1 MFVGL
6 DVETGELVTT
16 GDIDPRCD
24 PVGHDPPV
32 GLPRHDP
39 FEVWFRDR
47 CHAKK
52 IVCDGCKASLVFR
65 RGRVITAHLAHE
77 AKASACSYA
86 RKEKPLHLCAAVTFY
101 RWMKEKLEGSGR
113 FPGWKAQME
122 VRLQSEEIRR
132 PLDVQ
137 LLRPD
142 GDGGFGYLLVSRRFS
157 WEERDAWDEVG
168 RVAGRS
174 LHRVGVDRRFKLHVD
189 HTALEERV
197 LPPSGQRLQVEL
209 AKQELWAVVPSRHA
223 SAWHRSA
230 GSKVWSGGVRDPVSG
245 GAVDFLV
252 PTREDPLPIP
262 EHWEVVSLR
271 LPSPRPDAFCDAV
284 LLRHPLVQMLVRPS
298 NGALLHPGEHEELEA
313 WEQEKAKAA
322 ERERREELD
331 RLEVKAKEAAA
342 RAAEEGACLAKSV
355 KLLRRR
361 PDLPDLAQPAPA
373 QGSAPPPAPPPARGP
388 ADGGGRE
395 EPLARCVYC
404 DTLTSDLWVRD
415 PVTATGK
422 CRPCLRAGRRSRS

>member
-6 DVETGELVTT
+6 NVETGELVTT
-16 GDIDPRCD
+16 GDIDPRSD

-32 GLPRHDP
+32 GLPTHDP

-47 CHAKK
+47 CHAKH
-52 IVCDGCKASLVFR
+52 IICDGCKTSLVFR

-189 HTALEERV
+189 HTALEAGV

-223 SAWHRSA
+223 AAWHRST
-230 GSKVWSGGVRDPVSG
+230 GSGRWSGGVRDPTLG

-262 EHWEVVSLR
+262 EHWEVVSFR
-271 LPSPRPDAFCDAV
+271 LPSPRPNAFSHAV
-284 LLRHPLVQMLVRPS
+284 LLRHPLVEMLVRPS
-298 NGALLHPGEHEELEA
+298 DGALLHPGEHEELAGLER
-313 WEQEKAKAA
+313 EKAEAA
-322 ERERREELD
+322 KREQRQELE
-331 RLEVKAKEAAA
+331 RLEAKAKEAAA
-342 RAAEEGACLAKSV
+342 RAAAKGARLAERV
-355 KLLRRR
+355 KPARRQ
-361 PDLPDLAQPAPA
+361 PDPVGPVDPTPALTPAPA
-373 QGSAPPPAPPPARGP
+373 PVPARPSPEEAGH
-388 ADGGGRE
+388 DGRV
-395 EPLARCVYC
+395 ARCVYC
-404 DTLTSDLWVRD
+404 DTMTSDLWMYD
-415 PVTATGK
+415 PVTVTGK
-422 CRPCLRAGRRSRS
+422 CRPCLEAKRRSRS